1 MSTNRRLDLQI
12 EYWNETGPRKS
23 FAHPVNV
30 EEFRRHVS
38 PQSRVLDY
46 GCGYGRALGV
56 LKSTGYTDLHG
67 MDPAPAMIE
76 AARRNVSGVPFEVM
90 ADYRRVNLPS
100 ASVDAVLLFAV
111 LTSVPS
117 DDGQL
122 AIISEITRLLRPS
135 GVLYISDMWLQT
147 DARNVDRYIQFE
159 KKYGV
164 YGIFDLIDGAT
175 VRHHDRAWIQTLTAD
190 YEVLSLEEIF
200 VHTMNGN
207 PASAFQ
213 WIGRLRDRNF
223 TTR

>member
-1 MSTNRRLDLQI
+1 MSSNRRLDLQI
-12 EYWNETGPRKS
+12 EYWNETGPTKS

-30 EEFRRHVS
+30 EEFSRCVS
-38 PQSRVLDY
+38 RQSRVLDY

-56 LKSTGYTDLHG
+56 MKSNGYTDLLG
-67 MDPAPAMIE
+67 IDPASAMIE
-76 AARRNVSGVPFEVM
+76 AARRNFPSISFEVM
-90 ADYRRVNLPS
+90 TDYRSVNLPS

-117 DDGQL
+117 DEGQR
-122 AIISEITRLLRPS
+122 AILSEITRLLRPS
-135 GVLYISDMWLQT
+135 GVLYVSDMWLQS

-164 YGIFDLIDGAT
+164 YGIFDLADGAT

-190 YEVLSLEEIF
+190 YDVLFLEEIS